1 MRVPVDDLLGWVASL
16 LTLITFAQT
25 SMIPLRVTAI
35 LANVFF
41 IAYGAMGDFL
51 PVLTL
56 HAVLLPLN
64 SVRLVAHIGT
74 SAARRAMVVSAPPH
88 DIAPA
93 SAREDPF
100 PPKLPARVRSMPD
113 DRDRSAISVNSITP
127 AGRGAG
133 VRGSHIGLSSAGED
147 VEHATDAID

>member
-1 MRVPVDDLLGWVASL
+1 MSVPVDDLLGWAASL

-41 IAYGAMGDFL
+41 IAYSAIGHFL

-64 SVRLVAHIGT
+64 ALRLGRAMTAAVLSSEAAAAAVREDALPPEL
-74 SAARRAMVVSAPPH
+74 SARRY
-88 DIAPA
+88 I
-93 SAREDPF
+93 
-100 PPKLPARVRSMPD
+100 
-113 DRDRSAISVNSITP
+113 
-127 AGRGAG
+127 
-133 VRGSHIGLSSAGED
+133 
-147 VEHATDAID
+147 DA